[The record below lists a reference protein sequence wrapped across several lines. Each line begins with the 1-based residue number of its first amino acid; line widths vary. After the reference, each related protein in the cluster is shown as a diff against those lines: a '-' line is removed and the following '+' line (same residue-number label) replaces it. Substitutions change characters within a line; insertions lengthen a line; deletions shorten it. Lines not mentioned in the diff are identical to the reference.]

1 MSADDHPWLTHDVFS
16 EWREQ
21 HREERLTS
29 HGRG

>member
-21 HREERLTS
+21 HREERP